1 MKYEDFTRDIKRGIE
16 EIISEKLE
24 DGIVVIRNVK
34 KNNGVFMKAVS
45 IIRKSENAT
54 PTIYLKEY
62 FREYKLGRSIESICN
77 EIFEVYMEGIRRFK
91 KNVNI
96 EDFSDFQQVREKIYY
111 KLVNYEM
118 NEKLLKDLPHFRFL
132 DMAIVFFIMID
143 CDESGQATAMIHNQH
158 MENWEVDPDT
168 LRKIAFNNTWN
179 DFPPVIKKMEDIIA
193 DMILGDLLDENYDE
207 DEDCV
212 KEEFQYGT
220 YGFAEVENIIRE
232 EVEELKAEKDIEMY
246 VLTNSI
252 KTNGAACITYPNIIK
267 DFAKEH
273 DSDVYIIPSSI
284 HEVILIPGTYWEKE
298 KINKM
303 ILEVNANELDPVEI
317 LSDHVYVFSKDDEVI
332 YY

>member
-1 MKYEDFTRDIKRGIE
+1 MKYEDFTRDIKRGLE

-24 DGIVVIRNVK
+24 DGIVVVRNVK
-34 KNNGVFMKAVS
+34 KNNGVFKKAVS
-45 IIRKSENAT
+45 IIRKDENAT

-62 FREYKLGRSIESICN
+62 FREYKWGRSIESICD
-77 EIFEVYMEGIRRFK
+77 EIFEVYIEGISRFK

-96 EDFSDFQQVREKIYY
+96 EAFSDFEQIKEQVFY
-111 KLVNYEM
+111 KLVNYDM
-118 NEKLLKDLPHFRFL
+118 NEKLLGDLPHFRFL
-132 DMAIVFFIMID
+132 DMAIVFFIMVE
-143 CDESGQATAMIHNQH
+143 CDENGQATAMIHNQH
-158 MENWEVDPDT
+158 IENWEIDADT
-168 LRKIAFNNTWN
+168 LRKVAFNNTWEK
-179 DFPPVIKKMEDIIA
+179 FPPVIRKMEDIIA
-193 DMILGDLLDENYDE
+193 EMIMGDLLDDCDDDDFVRE
-207 DEDCV
+207 D
-212 KEEFQYGT
+212 FQYGN

-232 EVEELKAEKDIEMY
+232 EVESLKAEKEIDMY

-252 KTNGAACITYPNIIK
+252 KTNGATCITYPNIIK
-267 DFAKEH
+267 EFAKKY
-273 DSDVYIIPSSI
+273 DRDIYIIPSSI

>member
-1 MKYEDFTRDIKRGIE
+1 MKYEDFTKDIKRGLE

-45 IIRKSENAT
+45 IIRKEENAT

-62 FREYKLGRSIESICN
+62 FREYKWGRSIESICN
-77 EIFEVYMEGIRRFK
+77 EIFEVYMEGINRFK
-91 KNVNI
+91 NNI
-96 EDFSDFQQVREKIYY
+96 NIQDFSNFEQIKEKIYY
-111 KLVNYEM
+111 KLVNYDM
-118 NEKLLKDLPHFRFL
+118 NRKLLEDLPHFRFL
-132 DMAIVFFIMID
+132 DMAIVFFIMVD
-143 CDESGQATAMIHNQH
+143 YDENGQATAMIHNQH
-158 MENWEVDPDT
+158 IENWNIEPDE
-168 LRKIAFNNTWN
+168 LRKVAFNNTWN
-179 DFPPVIKKMEDIIA
+179 KFPAIIKKMEDIIA
-193 DMILGDLLDENYDE
+193 EMIMSDLLEDNCDDEGII
-207 DEDCV
+207 

-232 EVEELKAEKDIEMY
+232 EVEELKAERDIEMY

-252 KTNGAACITYPNIIK
+252 KTNGATCITYPNIIK
-267 DFAKEH
+267 NFSKEH
-273 DSDVYIIPSSI
+273 NCDVYIIPSSI